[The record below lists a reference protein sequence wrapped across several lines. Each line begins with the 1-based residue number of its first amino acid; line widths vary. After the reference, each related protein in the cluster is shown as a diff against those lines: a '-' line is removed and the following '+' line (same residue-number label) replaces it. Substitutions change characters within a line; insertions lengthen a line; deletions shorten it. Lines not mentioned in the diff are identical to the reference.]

1 MKPFDLQVALSGKPV
16 QTRDGRKVI
25 EIKLMEKA
33 RANTMSVVVVYE
45 GGEVQRYNPD
55 GNWLKGGVMPHPSD
69 LVMAPN
75 VAYTLLWQR
84 KDSTIY
90 LGSSWDTLEKA
101 EQAVANALAGNSTSK
116 RLLSIIE
123 VAAWE

>member
-1 MKPFDLQVALSGKPV
+1 MKPFDLQAALSGKPV

-55 GNWLKGGVMPHPSD
+55 GNWLKGGGMPHRSD

-75 VAYTLLWQR
+75 VAYTLLWQS

-101 EQAVANALAGNSTSK
+101 EQAAEYALTINSEAN

-123 VAAWE
+123 VAAGE